1 MWLTIFRN
9 TIMLS
14 QTKPM
19 LHVACDASSQATV
32 LCSPPPRM
40 DTRIERSLIVR
51 NTTRTITLLTRSR
64 PPSLHKSQM
73 PRKMLL
79 HCPPNNAP
87 ARARIAPLLLLPLL
101 GTLCQT
107 VRIIAAAA
115 AAAAAATAAA
125 APAQPCP
132 GCVFQPTS
140 AADRTVAHRARRA
153 SPSTGAGSPPCSPTP
168 PSPAKANTKSWS
180 TSGAHGRRRGMTP
193 TRGIVCTGWTR
204 ISSCSAS

>member
-101 GTLCQT
+101 GALCQT

-115 AAAAAATAAA
+115 AAAAAAARHTL
-125 APAQPCP
+125 PNH
-132 GCVFQPTS
+132 S
-140 AADRTVAHRARRA
+140 DHRCCCCYCCC
-153 SPSTGAGSPPCSPTP
+153 SPLCLLRGSPLCAGDHRLARGRKRKVLVALRLQLLRQTVGERL
-168 PSPAKANTKSWS
+168 
-180 TSGAHGRRRGMTP
+180 SGGG
-193 TRGIVCTGWTR
+193 GGGG
-204 ISSCSAS
+204 

>member
-1 MWLTIFRN
+1 MYDERGCVLTIFRN

-115 AAAAAATAAA
+115 AATAAAATAATA
-125 APAQPCP
+125 AAARPYACCAARPSAPA
-132 GCVFQPTS
+132 TIAS
-140 AADRTVAHRARRA
+140 RAAA
-153 SPSTGAGSPPCSPTP
+153 SVRCS
-168 PSPAKANTKSWS
+168 
-180 TSGAHGRRRGMTP
+180 
-193 TRGIVCTGWTR
+193 
-204 ISSCSAS
+204 